1 MGSYQEASND
11 YDMLKGCVNRIFV
24 TDDMEELP
32 RLYSGAMYHFSRI
45 YQYGC
50 DRLIKRAEEKRDE
63 DTAVK
68 GSRADAAGTD
78 QDAGSDT

>member
-1 MGSYQEASND
+1 MSSYKEASND

-68 GSRADAAGTD
+68 GSPADAGGAD
-78 QDAGSDT
+78 QDTGSDT

>member
-1 MGSYQEASND
+1 MSSYKEASND

-50 DRLIKRAEEKRDE
+50 DRLIKRAEEKRNE
-63 DTAVK
+63 DATAK
-68 GSRADAAGTD
+68 DSSAGAGGAD
-78 QDAGSDT
+78 QDTGSDT